1 MLRQYREP
9 DQDAVQFF
17 MHCDPVVFE
26 EELVDGL
33 QRVLTRRALAVR
45 ALLEDIATEEVRARA
60 PKGEIHM
67 EFRRGDDGGCG
78 LWAWTKV
85 IRGLYRAAEE

>member
-1 MLRQYREP
+1 MRQYREP
-9 DQDAVQFF
+9 DQDAVRFF

-33 QRVLTRRALAVR
+33 QKVPTRRALAVR
-45 ALLEDIATEEVRARA
+45 ALLEGIATEEVRARA

-67 EFRRGDDGGCG
+67 EFRRRHDGGCE
-78 LWAWTKV
+78 LWAWTQV
-85 IRGLYRAAEE
+85 IPGLYRTVEE